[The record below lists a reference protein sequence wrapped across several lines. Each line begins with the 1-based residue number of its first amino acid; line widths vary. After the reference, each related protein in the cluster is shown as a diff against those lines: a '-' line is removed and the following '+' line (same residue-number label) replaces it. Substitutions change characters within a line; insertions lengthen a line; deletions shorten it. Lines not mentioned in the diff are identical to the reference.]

1 MSSIALITILP
12 IILVV
17 IIILG
22 LGKLLAKFRIWKPK
36 RTFWFANIYFTC
48 GIIAFVALFILS
60 SQYERIAADDE
71 LQVYIEENQKL
82 SQDIKYKNVDNL
94 KPEYLQFTKTF
105 EATEENIEIVRA
117 DNSYH
122 LRVVVTWNDSDTND
136 IEASYYQ
143 TPIFINRANISKLIN
158 PPEIKFEDNNFY
170 IQEVEKEISAKTMHF
185 SLELYDSMTVYE
197 DTYNPFEEIIGL
209 RILHLNVPR
218 HFNII
223 DNSGWI
229 E

>member
-1 MSSIALITILP
+1 MSSIALIAILP
-12 IILVV
+12 IVLVLV
-17 IIILG
+17 IFLG

-36 RTFWFANIYFTC
+36 FTFWFAVIYFAC
-48 GIIAFVALFILS
+48 GIIAFVGLFILS
-60 SQYERIAADDE
+60 NQYERVAADDE
-71 LQVYIEENQKL
+71 LQAYIEENEKL

-105 EATEENIEIVRA
+105 EATDENIEIVRA

-143 TPIFINRANISKLIN
+143 TPILVNRSNISKLID

-170 IQEVEKEISAKTMHF
+170 IQEVEKEVAANTMYF
-185 SLELYDSMTVYE
+185 SIELYDSIIAYH
-197 DTYNPFEEIIGL
+197 DTYDPFEDLIGL

-223 DNSGWI
+223 DSSGWT